1 MRLLY
6 KALHR
11 QTVIDSGSGEGCC
24 TVTTSCAKYPSFQ
37 CNSASLCP
45 FKGIWS
51 LLERCLPTRCGDVW
65 PVTLKFYI
73 QNLNDRCF
81 TQKREIFQYR
91 LNTCSRLSLPLNAVG
106 RCVVT
111 WSRGHFLV
119 SGKNKRSTWE
129 DESRRRVVNI
139 QKKPSGSKLWGMK
152 LYAWPAWSKKL
163 LLTEIIQG
171 GSSLIRIIL
180 ENYPCQLIDISDAL
194 NQMNNFLFD
203 WMVQL

>member
-1 MRLLY
+1 MWV
-6 KALHR
+6 K
-11 QTVIDSGSGEGCC
+11 
-24 TVTTSCAKYPSFQ
+24 
-37 CNSASLCP
+37 P

-81 TQKREIFQYR
+81 TQKKEISQYR
-91 LNTCSRLSLPLNAVG
+91 LNTCSRLSLPLNTVG

-129 DESRRRVVNI
+129 DKSRRRVVNI